1 MENFLMIFS
10 LAKKALR
17 TLAAFSGSGHQVKK

>member
-1 MENFLMIFS
+1 MIFS

-17 TLAAFSGSGHQVKK
+17 TLVAFSGSGHQVKK